1 MNPFCEE
8 NTWELSQ
15 ENDNG
20 IEYETKSDDVWEL
33 SKSEDE
39 LIFKMIVY
47 DECS

>member
-20 IEYETKSDDVWEL
+20 IEYETKSGNFPNPRMNQY
-33 SKSEDE
+33 SK
-39 LIFKMIVY
+39 
-47 DECS
+47 